1 MRTAEWRY
9 TAWFLWQNKTLTADF
24 DGPHASELY
33 NHSGDNSYE
42 MDNYENEVR
51 SVASDV
57 SRTKLDIALAMG
69 LTDNRFYLRVGI

>member
-1 MRTAEWRY
+1 MCLLGRYTVRTTEWRY

-51 SVASDV
+51 SAM
-57 SRTKLDIALAMG
+57 LDMFRIKPWVHL
-69 LTDNRFYLRVGI
+69 